1 MYSHVLQ
8 RNVEVDEVDNDCFYF
23 IVLLFLKRFHWMD
36 LLVLDWITI
45 QFLFHFQAVDE
56 EKIRDREE
64 TIRQLKVR

>member
-1 MYSHVLQ
+1 
-8 RNVEVDEVDNDCFYF
+8 
-23 IVLLFLKRFHWMD
+23 MD
-36 LLVLDWITI
+36 LLVLDWVII